1 MMAQA
6 GLAGGRVAR
15 RVTAAATAAAM
26 AAAAA
31 AGYAPPTTPCLA
43 PSDQNG
49 VFSPPGTDP
58 AQITR
63 VSYAAR

>member
-1 MMAQA
+1 
-6 GLAGGRVAR
+6 
-15 RVTAAATAAAM
+15 M

-31 AGYAPPTTPCLA
+31 AGYAPPTTPSLA
-43 PSDQNG
+43 PLDQNG

-58 AQITR
+58 AQIAR